1 MGSLVLLDLMGGVA
15 LLLWGL
21 HMVHSG
27 ILRAF
32 GPNLRHLLGR
42 ALGNRLTAFSA
53 GLGLTALLQSST
65 ATALITSSFTSE
77 GLVSLVPALA
87 IMLGANVGTTLI
99 VQVLSFNIAAVAPVL
114 FIVGLVAFRS
124 GPRSR
129 IKDVGRVF
137 IGLGLMLLALHILL
151 NTLAPAENAP
161 GVRVFMNAITG
172 DPILCILFA
181 AVITW
186 LVHSSVAS
194 VLLVMSLAYAHFITP
209 PAALALVLGAN
220 LGSAINPLVEGAR
233 RDNPASYRLP
243 LGNLINR
250 VAGIL
255 LVAPFLGPIAEL
267 LQSWQPDLAKA
278 TALFHIAFN
287 VATAVAFIGLL
298 DGLAAILKKL
308 LPERVREADPS
319 GPRYLDESALETP
332 SLALADAARETL
344 HMGDH
349 VEIMLRKVMA
359 AMMTNDRALVDQ
371 VTQMDNS
378 VDSLDEAIKLY
389 VTKLTRGSL
398 DEREGQRA
406 MEIVSFAINLEHIG
420 DIIDKNLS
428 ELATK
433 KIKRRFQ
440 FSAEGAEELSAFHK
454 RTMDSLR
461 IAFGVFMSGDVNE
474 ARKLLAEKSALRN
487 AELAATERHLDR
499 LREGRPETIETT
511 SLHLDV
517 LRDLRRIHSHIC
529 SVAIPCS
536 MPPANSPPIAAPRRF
551 WPHCRRRCTAAD
563 KSTIQRLRCAAAVLH
578 DQHDVSDVDDRRH
591 RLAEDDH
598 RLTLGD
604 AVDQRHQPASHR
616 EEPERHRHHALSGAL
631 ARNPLHQETGG
642 EQQLRD
648 QPEGQPEIEL
658 GDEYVVEIVA
668 KRLAVLNQ
676 HQITSVA
683 MGVGFLR
690 RISHHTPARSMIPIH
705 SRSKKP

>member
-32 GPNLRHLLGR
+32 GSDLRLLLAK
-42 ALGNRLTAFSA
+42 ALSNRFTAFGA

-99 VQVLSFNIAAVAPVL
+99 VQILSFNISAIAPVL
-114 FIVGLVAFRS
+114 FIIGLVAFRS

-129 IKDVGRVF
+129 VKDIGRVS

-161 GVRVFMNAITG
+161 GVRVFMDAITG
-172 DPILCILFA
+172 DPVLCIFFG
-181 AVITW
+181 AVVTW

-194 VLLVMSLAYAHFITP
+194 VLLVMSLAYAHFVTP
-209 PAALALVLGAN
+209 YAALALVLGAN
-220 LGSAINPLVEGAR
+220 LGSAVNPIVEGAR

-243 LGNLINR
+243 LGNLVNR
-250 VAGIL
+250 LVGIA
-255 LVAPFLGPIAEL
+255 LVAPFLGPISVH
-267 LQSWQPDLAKA
+267 LQAWQPDAAKA
-278 TALFHIAFN
+278 TAQFHIAFN
-287 VATAVAFIGLL
+287 VATAIIFIGLL
-298 DGLAAILKKL
+298 DGMARLLKKL
-308 LPERVREADPS
+308 LPTRVQETDPLR
-319 GPRYLDESALETP
+319 PRYLDESALETP

-349 VEIMLRKVMA
+349 VEVMLRKVMA
-359 AMMTNDRALVDQ
+359 AMMNNDRALVDQ
-371 VTQMDNS
+371 VSRMDNS

-398 DEREGQRA
+398 DEREGKRA
-406 MEIVSFAINLEHIG
+406 MEIVSFAINLEHMG

-440 FSAEGAEELSAFHK
+440 FSPEGAEELSAFHK
-454 RTMDSLR
+454 RTADSLR
-461 IAFGVFMSGDVNE
+461 VAFGVFMSGDVNE
-474 ARKLLAEKSALRN
+474 ARKLLAEKAALRN
-487 AELAATERHLDR
+487 TELAATERHLDR

-529 SVAIPCS
+529 SVAYPVLDAAGELAAYRSSENELAAIP
-536 MPPANSPPIAAPRRF
+536 NGAAP
-551 WPHCRRRCTAAD
+551 
-563 KSTIQRLRCAAAVLH
+563 STPR
-578 DQHDVSDVDDRRH
+578 
-591 RLAEDDH
+591 
-598 RLTLGD
+598 
-604 AVDQRHQPASHR
+604 
-616 EEPERHRHHALSGAL
+616 
-631 ARNPLHQETGG
+631 
-642 EQQLRD
+642 
-648 QPEGQPEIEL
+648 
-658 GDEYVVEIVA
+658 
-668 KRLAVLNQ
+668 
-676 HQITSVA
+676 
-683 MGVGFLR
+683 
-690 RISHHTPARSMIPIH
+690 
-705 SRSKKP
+705 

>member
-32 GPNLRHLLGR
+32 GPNLRLLLAN
-42 ALGNRLTAFSA
+42 ALRNRFTAFTA

-99 VQVLSFNIAAVAPVL
+99 VQILSFNIAAVAPVL
-114 FIVGLVAFRS
+114 FIIGLVAFRS

-129 IKDVGRVF
+129 VKDIGRVF

-172 DPILCILFA
+172 DPVLCILFA
-181 AVITW
+181 AIVTW
-186 LVHSSVAS
+186 VVHSSVAS

-209 PAALALVLGAN
+209 YAALALVLGAN
-220 LGSAINPLVEGAR
+220 LGSAINPIVEGAR

-243 LGNLINR
+243 LGNLLNR
-250 VAGIL
+250 VVGIL
-255 LVAPFLGPIAEL
+255 LVAPFLQPIAEFL
-267 LQSWQPDLAKA
+267 TTWQPDAAKA
-278 TALFHIAFN
+278 TALFHIGFN
-287 VATAVAFIGLL
+287 VATAALFIGLL
-298 DGLAAILKKL
+298 DGLTRLLKRL
-308 LPERVREADPS
+308 LPERVKEADAL

-359 AMMTNDRALVDQ
+359 AMMTNDRALVDE
-371 VTQMDNS
+371 VSRMDNR
-378 VDSLDEAIKLY
+378 VDNLDEAIKLY

-474 ARKLLAEKSALRN
+474 ARKLLAEKAALRN
-487 AELAATERHLDR
+487 TELAATERHLDR

-529 SVAIPCS
+529 SVAYPVLDAAGELAAHRS
-536 MPPANSPPIAAPRRF
+536 AESELPALPTAAP
-551 WPHCRRRCTAAD
+551 
-563 KSTIQRLRCAAAVLH
+563 
-578 DQHDVSDVDDRRH
+578 
-591 RLAEDDH
+591 
-598 RLTLGD
+598 
-604 AVDQRHQPASHR
+604 
-616 EEPERHRHHALSGAL
+616 
-631 ARNPLHQETGG
+631 
-642 EQQLRD
+642 
-648 QPEGQPEIEL
+648 
-658 GDEYVVEIVA
+658 
-668 KRLAVLNQ
+668 
-676 HQITSVA
+676 
-683 MGVGFLR
+683 
-690 RISHHTPARSMIPIH
+690 
-705 SRSKKP
+705 SRP

>member
-1 MGSLVLLDLMGGVA
+1 MGSMVLLDLMGGVA

-32 GPNLRHLLGR
+32 GPDLRLLLAK
-42 ALGNRLTAFSA
+42 ALNNRFTAFTA

-65 ATALITSSFTSE
+65 ATALITSSFASE
-77 GLVSLVPALA
+77 GLVGLVPALA

-99 VQVLSFNIAAVAPVL
+99 VQILSFNIAAVAPLL
-114 FIVGLVAFRS
+114 FIIGLVAFRS

-129 IKDVGRVF
+129 IKDIGRVS

-151 NTLAPAENAP
+151 DTLAPAENAP
-161 GVRVFMNAITG
+161 GARVFMNAITA
-172 DPILCILFA
+172 DPVLCMFIG
-181 AVITW
+181 AVVTW
-186 LVHSSVAS
+186 VVHSSVAS
-194 VLLVMSLAYAHFITP
+194 VLLVMSLAYAHFISP
-209 PAALALVLGAN
+209 YAALALVLGAN
-220 LGSAINPLVEGAR
+220 LGSAVNPLLEGAR
-233 RDNPASYRLP
+233 RDDPASYRLP

-250 VAGIL
+250 VVGIL
-255 LVAPFLGPIAEL
+255 LVAPFLGPIAGH
-267 LQSWQPDLAKA
+267 LQAWQPDLAKA

-287 VATAVAFIGLL
+287 VATAILFIGLL
-298 DGLAAILKKL
+298 DSLALLLKTILPK
-308 LPERVREADPS
+308 RVQEADPS
-319 GPRYLDESALETP
+319 RPRYLDESALETP

-349 VEIMLRKVMA
+349 VEVMLRKVMA

-371 VTQMDNS
+371 VSRMDNN

-406 MEIVSFAINLEHIG
+406 MEIISFAINLEHIG

-440 FSAEGAEELSAFHK
+440 FSPEGAEELSAFHK
-454 RTMDSLR
+454 RIVDSLR

-474 ARKLLAEKSALRN
+474 ARMLLAEKAALRN

-529 SVAIPCS
+529 SVAYS
-536 MPPANSPPIAAPRRF
+536 ALDAGGQLAAYRSAESEVAALSPPAP
-551 WPHCRRRCTAAD
+551 
-563 KSTIQRLRCAAAVLH
+563 
-578 DQHDVSDVDDRRH
+578 
-591 RLAEDDH
+591 
-598 RLTLGD
+598 G
-604 AVDQRHQPASHR
+604 
-616 EEPERHRHHALSGAL
+616 
-631 ARNPLHQETGG
+631 
-642 EQQLRD
+642 
-648 QPEGQPEIEL
+648 
-658 GDEYVVEIVA
+658 
-668 KRLAVLNQ
+668 
-676 HQITSVA
+676 
-683 MGVGFLR
+683 
-690 RISHHTPARSMIPIH
+690 RS
-705 SRSKKP
+705 